1 MRAFSIRRRLL
12 VALLGALLGA
22 GLIAAAATYAS
33 ARGEVDA
40 LLDEELRQIALSLRN
55 HGQLELECLQRAP
68 DDPEL
73 RVLVQIW
80 DPAFAQP
87 YSSRAIGPLPRTS
100 AEGFATVEH
109 EGRSWRIYATPSGK
123 QAIQVAQPTALRTEL
138 AARSAGRLLLPVVIV
153 LPFLALLVWWIVG
166 RGLTPLALVARTLAQ
181 RDPTSLHP
189 VAVNDLPIEVQPLVE
204 SLNALLQRLETSF
217 DTQRRF
223 AADAAHEL
231 RTPLTALT
239 LQIQLAA
246 RARSEEERAASLQR
260 MEQGVKRATRLVQQ
274 LLTMARLDPEA
285 AHTPAVPTTLA
296 LLAAAVVD
304 ELQPLAEEK
313 SIVLKVDA
321 PAPAWVL
328 GQEDALRILLT
339 NLIDNA
345 IRYTAPSGRVHV
357 SVQPGD
363 ATTQLIVQDNGP
375 GIPADE
381 RERVFDRFYRGRN
394 AAAGG
399 SGLGLA
405 IVRQVADM
413 HGGSV
418 TLSAGN
424 QASGLRALAIFPAVP
439 PPAEVGY
446 PGVLSC
452 P

>member
-12 VALLGALLGA
+12 AALLGALLGA
-22 GLIAAAATYAS
+22 GLIAAIATYAS
-33 ARGEVDA
+33 ARGEVDT
-40 LLDEELRQIALSLRN
+40 LLDEELRQIALSLRD
-55 HGQLELECLQRAP
+55 HAQLDLARLQRAS

-80 DPAFAQP
+80 DPAFERP
-87 YSSRAIGPLPRTS
+87 YSSRAINPLPRLN

-123 QAIQVAQPTALRTEL
+123 QAIQVAQPTALRAEL
-138 AARSAGRLLLPVVIV
+138 AARSAGRLLLPVVV
-153 LPFLALLVWWIVG
+153 LLPFLGLLGWWIVG
-166 RGLTPLALVARTLAQ
+166 RGLAPLTAVAQTLAQ
-181 RDPTSLHP
+181 RHPTSLQP
-189 VAVNDLPIEVQPLVE
+189 VTVEELPIEARPLVE
-204 SLNALLQRLETSF
+204 SLNALLQRLEVSF

-239 LQIQLAA
+239 LQVQLAA
-246 RARSEEERAASLQR
+246 RAQSDDERATALER

-285 AHTPAVPTTLA
+285 AQKPAVPIDLA

-304 ELQPLAEEK
+304 ELQPLAAQK
-313 SIVLKVDA
+313 SIGLDVEA

-345 IRYTAPSGRVHV
+345 IRYTAPSGRVDV
-357 SVQPGD
+357 SVQPSD
-363 ATTQLIVQDNGP
+363 ANVQLIVQDNGP
-375 GIPADE
+375 GIAPDE
-381 RERVFDRFYRGRN
+381 RERVFDRFYRGRD

-405 IVRQVADM
+405 IVRQISEM

-418 TLSAGN
+418 TLSAGSEGRGS
-424 QASGLRALAIFPAVP
+424 QALATFPAAP
-439 PPAEVGY
+439 PPQI
-446 PGVLSC
+446 L
-452 P
+452 

>member
-12 VALLGALLGA
+12 AALLGALLGA
-22 GLIAAAATYAS
+22 GLIAALATYAS

-40 LLDEELRQIALSLRN
+40 LLDEELRQIALSLRD
-55 HGQLELECLQRAP
+55 HAQLDLARLQRAS

-80 DPAFAQP
+80 DPAFARP
-87 YSSRAIGPLPRTS
+87 YSSRAIDPLPRLK

-109 EGRSWRIYATPSGK
+109 ESRSWRIYATPSGA
-123 QAIQVAQPTALRTEL
+123 QAIQVAQPTALRAEL
-138 AARSAGRLLLPVVIV
+138 AARSAGRLLLPVVV
-153 LPFLALLVWWIVG
+153 LLPFLGLLGWWIVG
-166 RGLTPLALVARTLAQ
+166 RGLAPLTGVAQTLAQ
-181 RDPTSLHP
+181 RDPTSLQP
-189 VAVNDLPIEVQPLVE
+189 VAVEALPIEVRPLVE
-204 SLNALLQRLETSF
+204 SLNALLQRLEGSF

-239 LQIQLAA
+239 LQVQLAA
-246 RARSEEERAASLQR
+246 RALSDTERATALER

-285 AHTPAVPTTLA
+285 AQMPAVPIDLA
-296 LLAAAVVD
+296 LLAAVVVD
-304 ELQPLAEEK
+304 ELQPLAAQK
-313 SIVLKVDA
+313 SITLQMQA
-321 PAPAWVL
+321 PEPVRVI

-345 IRYTAPSGRVHV
+345 IRYTAPGGRVDV
-357 SVQPGD
+357 CVQQNDASVH
-363 ATTQLIVQDNGP
+363 LIVQDNGP
-375 GIPADE
+375 GIPVDE
-381 RERVFDRFYRGRN
+381 RERVFDRFYRGRD

-405 IVRQVADM
+405 IVRQIAEM

-418 TLSAGN
+418 TLRPRTD
-424 QASGLRALAIFPAVP
+424 ASGLQALASFPAAP
-439 PPAEVGY
+439 
-446 PGVLSC
+446 
-452 P
+452 

>member
-22 GLIAAAATYAS
+22 GLIAAVATYAS

-55 HGQLELECLQRAP
+55 HAQLDLARLQRAS

-80 DPAFAQP
+80 DPAFERP
-87 YSSRAIGPLPRTS
+87 YSSRAIDPLPRLK

-109 EGRSWRIYATPSGK
+109 EGRSWRIYTTPSGT
-123 QAIQVAQPTALRTEL
+123 QAIQVAQPTALRAEL
-138 AARSAGRLLLPVVIV
+138 AARSAGRLLLPVVLL
-153 LPFLALLVWWIVG
+153 LPFLGLLGWWIVG
-166 RGLTPLALVARTLAQ
+166 RGLAPLTGVAQTLAQ
-181 RDPTSLHP
+181 RDPTSLQP
-189 VAVNDLPIEVQPLVE
+189 VAVEGLPIEVQPLVE
-204 SLNALLQRLETSF
+204 SLNALLQRLEVSF

-239 LQIQLAA
+239 LQVQLAA
-246 RARSEEERAASLQR
+246 RAQSDDERATALER
-260 MEQGVKRATRLVQQ
+260 MEQGVKRATRLVKQ

-285 AHTPAVPTTLA
+285 AITPAVPTDLC
-296 LLAAAVVD
+296 LLANGVVD
-304 ELQPLAEEK
+304 ELRPLAAQK
-313 SIVLKVDA
+313 SITLKMEASA
-321 PAPAWVL
+321 PIRML

-345 IRYTAPSGRVHV
+345 IRYTAPGGRVDV
-357 SVQPGD
+357 SVQQSN
-363 ATTQLIVQDNGP
+363 ASVHLIVEDNGP

-381 RERVFDRFYRGRN
+381 RERVFDRFYRGRD

-405 IVRQVADM
+405 IVRQIVEM

-418 TLSAGN
+418 TLQVRN
-424 QASGLRALAIFPAVP
+424 DERGLQALATFPAAP
-439 PPAEVGY
+439 
-446 PGVLSC
+446 
-452 P
+452 

>member
-22 GLIAAAATYAS
+22 GLIAAVATYAS

-40 LLDEELRQIALSLRN
+40 LLDEELRQIALSLRD
-55 HGQLELECLQRAP
+55 HAQIDLDRLQRAS
-68 DDPEL
+68 DDPEQ

-80 DPAFAQP
+80 DPALERP
-87 YSSRAIGPLPRTS
+87 YSSRAIEPLPRLT

-109 EGRSWRIYATPSGK
+109 DGRSWRVYATPSGK
-123 QAIQVAQPTALRTEL
+123 QAIQVAQPTALRAEL
-138 AARSAGRLLLPVVIV
+138 AARSTGRLLLPVLIV
-153 LPFLALLVWWIVG
+153 LPFLGLLGWWIVG
-166 RGLTPLALVARTLAQ
+166 RGLAPLADIAHTLTQ
-181 RDPTSLHP
+181 RDPTSLQP
-189 VAVNDLPIEVQPLVE
+189 VTTEQQPIEIQPLVQ
-204 SLNALLQRLETSF
+204 SLNALLQRLEVSF

-239 LQIQLAA
+239 LQVQLAA
-246 RARSEEERAASLQR
+246 RAHSDDERAIALER

-274 LLTMARLDPEA
+274 LLTMARLDPESA
-285 AHTPAVPTTLA
+285 QQPSAPTDLA
-296 LLAAAVVD
+296 LLATTVVD
-304 ELQPLAEEK
+304 ELRPLAAQK
-313 SIVLKVDA
+313 SIVLGVDA
-321 PAPAWVL
+321 PGPAWML

-345 IRYTAPSGRVHV
+345 IRYTEVSGYIQI
-357 SVQPGD
+357 SVRAVD
-363 ATTQLIVQDNGP
+363 SRAQLIVQDSGP
-375 GIPADE
+375 GISPDE

-394 AAAGG
+394 AEAGG

-413 HGGSV
+413 HGASV
-418 TLSAGN
+418 ALSASETG
-424 QASGLRALAIFPAVP
+424 GLRALANFPAA
-439 PPAEVGY
+439 PA
-446 PGVLSC
+446 LSS

>member
-12 VALLGALLGA
+12 AALLGALLGA
-22 GLIAAAATYAS
+22 GLIAALATYAS

-40 LLDEELRQIALSLRN
+40 LLDEELRQIALSLRD
-55 HGQLELECLQRAP
+55 HAQLDLARLQRAS

-80 DPAFAQP
+80 DPAFERP
-87 YSSRAIGPLPRTS
+87 YSSRAINPLPRLQ

-109 EGRSWRIYATPSGK
+109 EGRSWRIYATPSGT
-123 QAIQVAQPTALRTEL
+123 QAIQVAQPTALRAEL
-138 AARSAGRLLLPVVIV
+138 AARSAVRLLLPVIV
-153 LPFLALLVWWIVG
+153 LLPFLGVLGWWIVG
-166 RGLTPLALVARTLAQ
+166 RGLAPLTGVAQTLAQ
-181 RDPTSLHP
+181 RDPTSLQAIP
-189 VAVNDLPIEVQPLVE
+189 AEELPIEVQPLVE
-204 SLNALLQRLETSF
+204 SLNALLQRLEVSF
-217 DTQRRF
+217 NTQRRF

-239 LQIQLAA
+239 LQVQLAA
-246 RARSEEERAASLQR
+246 RAQSELERVTALER

-285 AHTPAVPTTLA
+285 ATTPAVSTDLS
-296 LLAAAVVD
+296 LLANSVVD
-304 ELQPLAEEK
+304 ELQPLAVQK
-313 SIVLKVDA
+313 SITLQVET
-321 PAPAWVL
+321 PAPVRVL

-345 IRYTAPSGRVHV
+345 IRYTAPGGLVAVGVHLSEAGV
-357 SVQPGD
+357 LL
-363 ATTQLIVQDNGP
+363 TVQDNGP

-381 RERVFDRFYRGRN
+381 SERVFDRFYRGRD

-405 IVRQVADM
+405 IVRQIAEM

-418 TLSAGN
+418 TL
-424 QASGLRALAIFPAVP
+424 QARSDVSGLQALASFPAAP
-439 PPAEVGY
+439 
-446 PGVLSC
+446 
-452 P
+452 